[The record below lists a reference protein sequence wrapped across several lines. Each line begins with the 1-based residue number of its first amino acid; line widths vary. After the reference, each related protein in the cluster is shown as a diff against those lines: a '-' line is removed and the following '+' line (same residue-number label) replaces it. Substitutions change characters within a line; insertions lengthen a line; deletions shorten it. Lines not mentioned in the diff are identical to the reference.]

1 MITTAGGNLC
11 YEPAIYNDEDE
22 LCFNKK
28 IIMMALLLNLF
39 YTVQTKGSDI
49 KHCILCSYLLKPTAN
64 VMIVLLLFA
73 LENVFDCVVDRSKSK
88 KSNKKI
94 N

>member
-49 KHCILCSYLLKPTAN
+49 KQRHRVQNPRICSKTPC
-64 VMIVLLLFA
+64 VLFC
-73 LENVFDCVVDRSKSK
+73 NI
-88 KSNKKI
+88 NKQC
-94 N
+94 